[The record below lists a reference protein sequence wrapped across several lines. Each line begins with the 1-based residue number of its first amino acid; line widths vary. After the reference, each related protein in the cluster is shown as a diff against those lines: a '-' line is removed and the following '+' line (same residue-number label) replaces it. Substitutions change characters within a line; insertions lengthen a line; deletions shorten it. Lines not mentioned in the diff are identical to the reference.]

1 MSYIKY
7 RMSYVHQMCIE
18 YVSLMPIYI
27 HGEGNKSIYIYIY
40 IYICIEYL
48 NYIFSFPRG
57 EGNKSLDVLWCR
69 VEGDS
74 GDDGALL
81 TRSLDLLLRLFSR
94 SNWYKESR
102 YESIFIIRWNQIY
115 VRTKSIIFLPP
126 TNSHSVSPP
135 QMLVDDQAWQ
145 DPTTIQ

>member
-27 HGEGNKSIYIYIY
+27 HGEGNKSLSIY

-57 EGNKSLDVLWCR
+57 EGNKSLDVLCRR
-69 VEGDS
+69 VEGDN

-81 TRSLDLLLRLFSR
+81 TRSLDLFLRLFSS
-94 SNWYKESR
+94 SN
-102 YESIFIIRWNQIY
+102 
-115 VRTKSIIFLPP
+115 
-126 TNSHSVSPP
+126 
-135 QMLVDDQAWQ
+135 
-145 DPTTIQ
+145 

>member
-1 MSYIKY
+1 MITNNVISRIMSYIKY
-7 RMSYVHQMCIE
+7 RMSYTSNVYRICP
-18 YVSLMPIYI
+18 LMPIYI
-27 HGEGNKSIYIYIY
+27 HVYI
-40 IYICIEYL
+40 
-48 NYIFSFPRG
+48 NYIFSFRWG
-57 EGNKSLDVLWCR
+57 EGNKSLDVLCCR

-102 YESIFIIRWNQIY
+102 YESIFIIRWTKIY
-115 VRTKSIIFLPP
+115 VHKIKFFLPP
-126 TNSHSVSPP
+126 SNSHFVSPP
-135 QMLVDDQAWQ
+135 RRLVDDHVWR

>member
-1 MSYIKY
+1 MYIKCVSN
-7 RMSYVHQMCIE
+7 MSLWC
-18 YVSLMPIYI
+18 L
-27 HGEGNKSIYIYIY
+27 YIYMGKEKSLS

-57 EGNKSLDVLWCR
+57 EGNKSLDVLCRR

-102 YESIFIIRWNQIY
+102 YESIFIIHWNKIY
-115 VRTKSIIFLPP
+115 VHTKSIIFLPP
-126 TNSHSVSPP
+126 TNNQSVSPP

-145 DPTTIQ
+145 EPTTIQ

>member
-1 MSYIKY
+1 
-7 RMSYVHQMCIE
+7 MCIK
-18 YVSLMPIYI
+18 YVSLMPIYTW
-27 HGEGNKSIYIYIY
+27 GRKKVSLSLY
-40 IYICIEYL
+40 IYICIEYV

-57 EGNKSLDVLWCR
+57 EGNKSLDVLCHC

-81 TRSLDLLLRLFSR
+81 TRSLDLLLRLFSK

-102 YESIFIIRWNQIY
+102 YELIIIIHWNQIY
-115 VRTKSIIFLPP
+115 VHTKSIIFLLP

-135 QMLVDDQAWQ
+135 QMLMDDQASQ
-145 DPTTIQ
+145 DPTKIQ

>member
-1 MSYIKY
+1 
-7 RMSYVHQMCIE
+7 
-18 YVSLMPIYI
+18 MPIYI
-27 HGEGNKSIYIYIY
+27 HGEGKKSLY

-57 EGNKSLDVLWCR
+57 EGNKSLDVLCRR

-94 SNWYKESR
+94 SN
-102 YESIFIIRWNQIY
+102 
-115 VRTKSIIFLPP
+115 
-126 TNSHSVSPP
+126 
-135 QMLVDDQAWQ
+135 
-145 DPTTIQ
+145 

>member
-1 MSYIKY
+1 
-7 RMSYVHQMCIE
+7 MSYVHQMCIE

-27 HGEGNKSIYIYIY
+27 HGEGKKSLY

-57 EGNKSLDVLWCR
+57 EGNKSLDVLYRR

-94 SNWYKESR
+94 SN
-102 YESIFIIRWNQIY
+102 
-115 VRTKSIIFLPP
+115 
-126 TNSHSVSPP
+126 
-135 QMLVDDQAWQ
+135 
-145 DPTTIQ
+145 